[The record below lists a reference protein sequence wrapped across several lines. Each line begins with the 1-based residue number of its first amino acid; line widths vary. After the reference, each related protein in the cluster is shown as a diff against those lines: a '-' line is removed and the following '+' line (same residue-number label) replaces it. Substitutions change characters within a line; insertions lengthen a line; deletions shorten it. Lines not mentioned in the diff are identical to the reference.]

1 MRTLTVLSLSILAV
15 AASACA
21 SSVSGNVYS
30 NEVER
35 LAADCQSRGGIL
47 QATGSHTGQ
56 AAADNYCKL
65 TNASRIP
72 G

>member
-1 MRTLTVLSLSILAV
+1 MRTWTVLTLSVLAV

-21 SSVSGNVYS
+21 STTRGNVYS

-35 LAADCQSRGGIL
+35 LAADCQTRGGIL

>member
-1 MRTLTVLSLSILAV
+1 MRTLTVLTLTVLAV

-21 SSVSGNVYS
+21 TTTHGNAYA

-47 QATGSHTGQ
+47 QATGSHTGH

-65 TNASRIP
+65 TDATRIP
-72 G
+72 R

>member
-21 SSVSGNVYS
+21 PSMGGNRNA
-30 NEVER
+30 NETER
-35 LAADCQSRGGIL
+35 LAAECQARGGIL
-47 QATGSHTGQ
+47 TPTGTATGQ
-56 AAADNYCKL
+56 PAVDNACRM
-65 TNASRIP
+65 TNATRVP

>member
-1 MRTLTVLSLSILAV
+1 MRTLTVLSLATLAV

-21 SSVSGNVYS
+21 PAVNGNVYS
-30 NEVER
+30 NEVDR
-35 LAADCQSRGGIL
+35 LAAECQARGGIL

>member
-1 MRTLTVLSLSILAV
+1 MRTLTVLTLSVLAV

-21 SSVSGNVYS
+21 ATTRGNVYS

-35 LAADCQSRGGIL
+35 LAADCQARGGIL
-47 QATGSHTGQ
+47 QATGSHTGH

-65 TNASRIP
+65 TSASRIP

>member
-1 MRTLTVLSLSILAV
+1 MRTLSILTLSMLAV

-21 SSVSGNVYS
+21 PAMNGNVYS

-65 TNASRIP
+65 TNATRIP